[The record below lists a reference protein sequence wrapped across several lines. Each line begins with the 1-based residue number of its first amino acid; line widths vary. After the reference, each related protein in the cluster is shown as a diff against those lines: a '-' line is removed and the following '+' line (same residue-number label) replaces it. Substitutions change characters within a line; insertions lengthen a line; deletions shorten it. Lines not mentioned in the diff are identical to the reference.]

1 MRKETKLMAGIF
13 SAIALAA
20 IIGTVAYIQATA
32 NEGQDPAIARCF
44 DRLEEDEKWV
54 ESGTTAEVPFY
65 VQVSWNPYELKTS
78 DKVNFEISMK
88 DSETMQPL
96 SDVTYDFMFKGSQ
109 DVGIIQDRYVADF
122 GSIPA
127 DIVSANINYPCDIS
141 VVVFIDKMGQRS
153 FKPAADQNGD
163 NEDSSP
169 VLVQFDFHS
178 LRNS

>member
-1 MRKETKLMAGIF
+1 MRKEAKLAAGI
-13 SAIALAA
+13 SSVIALAA
-20 IIGTVAYIQATA
+20 IIGTVAYTQAIA
-32 NEGQDPAIARCF
+32 NDKEQDPAIARCF

-109 DVGIIQDRYVADF
+109 DVGIIQDRYVTDF

-127 DIVSANINYPCDIS
+127 DIVTANINYPCDIS
-141 VVVFIDKMGQRS
+141 VVVFIDKVGQRS
-153 FKPAADQNGD
+153 FKPADQNDD
-163 NEDSSP
+163 NADSSP
-169 VLVQFDFHS
+169 VLVQLDFHL
-178 LRNS
+178 LRNN